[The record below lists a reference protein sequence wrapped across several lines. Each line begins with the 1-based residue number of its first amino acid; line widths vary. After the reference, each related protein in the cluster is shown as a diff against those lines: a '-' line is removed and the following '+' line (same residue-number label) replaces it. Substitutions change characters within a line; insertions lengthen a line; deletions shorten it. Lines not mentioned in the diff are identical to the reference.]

1 MSLFDKLNKQATAAG
16 ITRNTRDSLNWF
28 KERIGAIT
36 KVNRKGIM
44 ADESLIKS
52 QTPLIGR
59 MYMYFYDP
67 KYKNTLP
74 YYDRFPLIILV
85 DFAPGG
91 FYGLNLHYLDPRLRA
106 KFFDKLMSY
115 TNNNKYDKTTKL
127 RMSYKLLQG
136 VSKLEAF
143 KPCFKH
149 YLTQHVK
156 TRMIQVPANEWEIA
170 LFLPTEH
177 FKGKS
182 KNFVWL
188 QSKKQI

>member
-28 KERIGAIT
+28 KERIAAIT

-106 KFFDKLMSY
+106 KFFDRLMSY
-115 TNNNKYDKTTKL
+115 TNNDKYDKTTKL

-182 KNFVWL
+182 KNFVWI